1 MRRRSDLYCRPHAK
15 SKRKFRLKQ
24 DRLSEAEVAMR
35 RAVALDPHAY
45 GYHFALGMVLKTRG
59 NLREALQQ
67 LHPELDLNPEL
78 VPGREQI
85 AALQATL
92 QRARP

>member
-1 MRRRSDLYCRPHAK
+1 
-15 SKRKFRLKQ
+15 
-24 DRLSEAEVAMR
+24 
-35 RAVALDPHAY
+35 
-45 GYHFALGMVLKTRG
+45 MVLKTRG